1 MNSNASFNSDGME
14 NQNNPQD
21 PLHQNNNNFIPH
33 QYFSHMPS
41 HLHPMQQQQQQQQ
54 QYVQAQQYVPIYG
67 HPQYPPPHLS
77 DPIQVLKNQQSFGGM
92 DTQSFVKTMEYK
104 KEQEIS
110 KQYSYKLEMLRLSMQ
125 ANIPGNMI
133 PQLFSN
139 DSNIFKNNSSLAI
152 DSSGIQDEANYS
164 KSLPHPNSDVVLI
177 DPHKQIRLQTV
188 GTASISDYDEDT
200 NSESSLANSGNL
212 MPPTFKRQHKRTNSP
227 SRIGG
232 LGVKALNKI
241 VSVNESQENSRNNSR
256 ISSMNS
262 IQNDMDKPTLFKPT
276 IRSFTN
282 SNKGSVVP
290 SAQNSRVSSIRV
302 SSVQNKD
309 IQNPSNNNPPVGS
322 FKPQHKRFNSL
333 PTALKPSPFL
343 RSFKQTNNSDFSKV
357 DNQTSEALLQLS
369 QERYSRLSEAS
380 KHSRKRSYDF
390 SNTMNRE
397 QIDLNFVNNQDA
409 PNLEYVLNKKFKFG
423 ADAKH
428 QVVFPNTSPDTDFE
442 NLSNSQSRTV
452 SDCSVTGNTNK
463 QAANKFLS
471 SQAETA
477 ETKNNNQGDGGV
489 DHDTTI
495 EEEEDINNTSNNEVE
510 SSDKKVQFAEP
521 QQQQLEG
528 PQQSFVQ
535 RHTNTLESILN

>member
-14 NQNNPQD
+14 NQNNSQD

-41 HLHPMQQQQQQQQ
+41 QLHPIQQQQQQ

-67 HPQYPPPHLS
+67 HPQYQAPHLT

-139 DSNIFKNNSSLAI
+139 DSNIFKNNSLALA
-152 DSSGIQDEANYS
+152 SPEIQDEGNYS

-200 NSESSLANSGNL
+200 NSESSLANGSNL
-212 MPPTFKRQHKRTNSP
+212 MPPSFKRQHKRTNSP

-241 VSVNESQENSRNNSR
+241 VSVNESQENSKNNSR

-262 IQNDMDKPTLFKPT
+262 IQNEMEKPTLFKPS

-282 SNKGSVVP
+282 SNKGSVLP

-302 SSVQNKD
+302 NSDQNKN
-309 IQNPSNNNPPVGS
+309 IQSPSNNNNPPVGS

-333 PTALKPSPFL
+333 PTVLKPSPFL
-343 RSFKQTNNSDFSKV
+343 SSFKQTNNSELSTV
-357 DNQTSEALLQLS
+357 DNQTSETLLQLS
-369 QERYSRLSEAS
+369 QERYSRLSDAS

-390 SNTMNRE
+390 NNTSNRE
-397 QIDLNFVNNQDA
+397 QIDLNFINSQDA
-409 PNLEYVLNKKFKFG
+409 ANMEYVVNKKFKFG
-423 ADAKH
+423 TDLKH
-428 QVVFPNTSPDTDFE
+428 QAGFPNTSPYTDVE
-442 NLSNSQSRTV
+442 YNSNSQSRTV
-452 SDCSVTGNTNK
+452 SDCSVTGNTN

-471 SQAETA
+471 TQAETA
-477 ETKNNNQGDGGV
+477 DTKSNNQGDGDI

-495 EEEEDINNTSNNEVE
+495 EEEEDINNTSNKEAE
-510 SSDKKVQFAEP
+510 STDKKVQFVEP
-521 QQQQLEG
+521 QQHQQHEA
-528 PQQSFVQ
+528 QQSAFVQ
-535 RHTNTLESILN
+535 RHKNTLESILN